1 MKNNNILA
9 FVSKDNGLFIG
20 FVISLIT
27 HLFLFTLFPSKEDKL
42 LGNKYI
48 PVEIIDIESPIISG
62 NSVKS
67 QKSIKK
73 SLSNFENNFKQR
85 SEEKLEKNIEDK
97 NFNDLKIE
105 QQEKKIKETSSE
117 ELYPQLN
124 KLEKEKKIG
133 NEKGIKSNETEKGS
147 IKGKGYQKI
156 TCLSCLEPK
165 YPKLAIKRGYEGVLK
180 LEITILKNGKVK
192 DVFIRES
199 TGFEILDKAGVN
211 AAKNSKFYPLTK
223 NTNLKIEYTL
233 KLN

>member
-1 MKNNNILA
+1 MKNNNILT
-9 FVSKDNGLFIG
+9 FVSKDKRLLIG
-20 FVISLIT
+20 VVFSLVT
-27 HLFLFTLFPSKEDKL
+27 HLFLFTLYPSKKDKL

-48 PVEIIDIESPIISG
+48 PIEIIDVESPIIKG
-62 NSVKS
+62 NSVIKS

-73 SLSNFENNFKQR
+73 NLSNFKNDFKQR
-85 SEEKLEKNIEDK
+85 SQEKLEKIIED
-97 NFNDLKIE
+97 NFHDLKIE
-105 QQEKKIKETSSE
+105 QKQIKVKETSSE
-117 ELYPQLN
+117 ELNPQLN
-124 KLEKEKKIG
+124 ELIKVKKIG

-147 IKGKGYQKI
+147 IKGKGYQKV
-156 TCLSCLEPK
+156 TCLKCLEPK

-199 TGFEILDKAGVN
+199 TGYEILDKAGIS
-211 AAKNSKFYPLTK
+211 AAKNSKFYPLNK